1 MVRLEHV
8 NLVGKSIE
16 DSLAFYRAAFPHW
29 RIRAEGAGEWYG
41 KPRRWVHFGD
51 DYQCRRM
58 SLGLFSNLYSQSTFV
73 ELLGNLKAATAD
85 MAYNLMHFASDS
97 HSSPTGFVGRAAL
110 QRSRAISDF
119 GEGENRDLTG
129 HSVGLAHFAFAVENL
144 EALITRLNQA
154 GYPIFKEGS
163 DSPYRNNIYFLDPD
177 GFEVEFTEYLTDLPE
192 QRNA

>member
-16 DSLAFYRAAFPHW
+16 NSLAFYQAAFPHW
-29 RIRAEGAGEWYG
+29 RIRTEGGGEWYG

-51 DYQCRRM
+51 DYQY
-58 SLGLFSNLYSQSTFV
+58 L
-73 ELLGNLKAATAD
+73 
-85 MAYNLMHFASDS
+85 
-97 HSSPTGFVGRAAL
+97 
-110 QRSRAISDF
+110 AISDF

-144 EALITRLNQA
+144 EALIKRLNQA
-154 GYPIFKEGS
+154 GFPIYKNGS

-177 GFEVEFTEYLTDLPE
+177 GFEVEFTEYLTDIPE
-192 QRNA
+192 QRNS